1 MQASENGL
9 RKFLKP
15 MKKKREPAE
24 LAKKQDQ
31 GCRSNKSQKEV
42 KKESFPQ
49 SENVDRQGK
58 EK

>member
-1 MQASENGL
+1 
-9 RKFLKP
+9 

-24 LAKKQDQ
+24 LAKKQEQ
-31 GCRSNKSQKEV
+31 GCRRNKSQKEV

-49 SENVDRQGK
+49 SENLDIQSK